1 MNEREEALRR
11 QKEREKRRRMM
22 QKRREKQIRKQKMM
36 IAIAGLVIMIG
47 IIVAIVIAVNK
58 AKDRKEEEKLAAQQ
72 EQKRQEQL
80 AIEAEKEAN
89 TVHLLA
95 VGDNILH
102 DSIVESGKSESGVW
116 TYDHLYTYLKDDI
129 QAADLAVVTQ
139 ETILVENKEDVS
151 GYPNFGSPYEGGTA
165 LVNAGFDI
173 VAHATNHTW
182 DKGMEPVTFTKKW
195 WNTNYPEI
203 KVLGIHESSEDA
215 NEITVVES
223 KNIKIAFLNYTYGLN
238 FDPDITGYEYMV
250 DIFEETSARED
261 IKRAKTLADVVVVV
275 AHMGVEYEMNID
287 SQTQHMTEIF
297 LSEGVDIV
305 IGSHPHVVRPMETL
319 TRDDGHQMLVYYS
332 LGNFI
337 STQKELPSL
346 LGAMAKIDIA
356 RDINTD
362 EIHISSQGFT
372 PLMTHYDHEN
382 KQYAVYKLSEYTEEL
397 AEKHSAGDE
406 NPLEFSISYYEQLF
420 GEIQKK

>member
-1 MNEREEALRR
+1 MNEKEEAMHR
-11 QKEREKRRRMM
+11 QKEREKRRRVM
-22 QKRREKQIRKQKMM
+22 QKRREQQIRKQKMM
-36 IAIAGLVIMIG
+36 ITIVGVMVIIG
-47 IIVAIVIAVNK
+47 IIITIVSAVNNG
-58 AKDRKEEEKLAAQQ
+58 KEKKEQEKLAAKQ

-80 AIEAEKEAN
+80 EIEAEKEAN

-102 DSIVESGKSESGVW
+102 DSIVESGKNASGDW
-116 TYDHLYTYLKDDI
+116 NYDHLYTNLKEDI
-129 QAADLAVVTQ
+129 QSADLAVVTQ
-139 ETILVENKEDVS
+139 ETIFVENKEEVS
-151 GYPNFGSPYEGGTA
+151 GYPDFGSPYEGGTA

-173 VAHATNHTW
+173 IAHATNHTW
-182 DKGMEPVTFTKKW
+182 DKGMESVAFTKKW
-195 WNTNYPEI
+195 WDTNYPDI
-203 KVLGIHESSEDA
+203 YVLGIHESAEAA
-215 NEITVVES
+215 NEITVIES

-238 FDPDITGYEYMV
+238 FEPDITGYKYMV
-250 DIFEETSARED
+250 DIFEETSVRED
-261 IKRAKTLADVVVVV
+261 IKRAKSLADVVVVV
-275 AHMGVEYEMNID
+275 AHMGVEYEMNVD
-287 SQTQHMTEIF
+287 SQTQQMTEVF
-297 LSEGVDIV
+297 LSEGVDVV
-305 IGSHPHVVRPMETL
+305 IGSHPHVVRQMETL
-319 TRDDGHQMLVYYS
+319 TREDGHQMLIYYS

-356 RDINTD
+356 RDINTH

-372 PLMTHYDHEN
+372 PLITHYDHEK

-397 AEKHSAGDE
+397 EKNHSAADE